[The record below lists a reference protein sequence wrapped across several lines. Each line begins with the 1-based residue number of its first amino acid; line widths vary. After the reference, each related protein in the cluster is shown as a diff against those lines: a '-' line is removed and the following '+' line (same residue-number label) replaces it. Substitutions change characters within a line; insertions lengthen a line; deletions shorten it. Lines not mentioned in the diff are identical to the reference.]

1 MSNIE
6 TCKKCEIERT
16 KETTTKYPEGLD
28 WLSRAILDR
37 ASETDTP
44 ATSEPSEW
52 ESLDERIEERL
63 TENKHLKGLLCALLS
78 EEPEGVKTSNE
89 NPEGMTRSDHSQRMA
104 DLIRVARWDLKTE
117 GALLTRVSIIA
128 REILEVEGIEWRRT
142 SIAED
147 DRERI
152 LECERALDEIY
163 TGFDALIEAVDEI
176 KTIFNYE
183 VRKK

>member
-1 MSNIE
+1 M
-6 TCKKCEIERT
+6 TGCE
-16 KETTTKYPEGLD
+16 
-28 WLSRAILDR
+28 
-37 ASETDTP
+37 
-44 ATSEPSEW
+44 
-52 ESLDERIEERL
+52 
-63 TENKHLKGLLCALLS
+63 
-78 EEPEGVKTSNE
+78 
-89 NPEGMTRSDHSQRMA
+89 HSQRIN
-104 DLIRVARWDLKTE
+104 DLLRVARWDLKME
-117 GALLTRVSIIA
+117 GALLSRVSIMA
-128 REILEVEGIEWRRT
+128 REILEAEGIEWRRT